1 MRRRNLWLNLL
12 RVGLSLLAL
21 VILLNLIG
29 GAEALLQEMR
39 TARWPWLGLACG
51 LFVAGIVI
59 RAYRWR
65 ALLHGLDL
73 HPPFRHLL
81 ELYLMGSFFNTFL
94 PSGFGGDAVRIL
106 ELAQGE
112 QEAAAVGTVLVDR
125 MTGLLS
131 SMALGLLVLPFAV
144 GLPGWL
150 VWLYVGVSGGG
161 LLAGFLLLEGRLL
174 RRLTARL
181 PGALSLAGQ
190 GKLAQ
195 IYAAVTGAG
204 WGAIGGALALS
215 TLFNGVNIL
224 IHWLCARAVGIEQ
237 GLPFYFVATP
247 LLSLTLL
254 LPISVGGLGARDG
267 VAQVLFNAVG
277 VPHSAALAMSLS
289 VYLVTAAASSLGGV
303 LYLVKT
309 VLRFL
314 RRPKS
319 PI

>member
-1 MRRRNLWLNLL
+1 MTHRKLWLNLI
-12 RVGLSLLAL
+12 RVALSLLAL
-21 VILLNLIG
+21 VILLNLVG
-29 GAEALLQEMR
+29 GADEVLREMQD
-39 TARWPWLGLACG
+39 ARWLLLGLACV

-65 ALLHGLDL
+65 ALLRGLDL

-81 ELYLMGSFFNTFL
+81 ELYFVGSFFNTFL

-150 VWLYVGVSGGG
+150 AWLYAGVSGGG

-215 TLFNGVNIL
+215 TLFNGVNIV
-224 IHWLCARAVGIEQ
+224 IHWLCARAVGIDV
-237 GLPFYFVATP
+237 GLAFYFVATP

-267 VAQVLFNAVG
+267 VAQVLFHAVG
-277 VPHSAALAMSLS
+277 VSQSAALAMSLS
-289 VYLVTAAASSLGGV
+289 VYLVTAASSAGGGLV
-303 LYLVKT
+303 YLVRT
-309 VLRFL
+309 IMRLQYDQV
-314 RRPKS
+314 
-319 PI
+319 